1 MLRRISEII
10 AQTPDPRSGL
20 RLMAQCIAEQVGSL
34 ACGIFVYRKETDE
47 LLLMAAHGLD
57 APRLEDWSFCA
68 GSGLVGFAVR
78 TDATVNVADRHQHPA
93 YHPMPNDAD
102 AILHGSLA
110 VPLVVGGTTIG
121 ALALARKEKRR
132 FSKQIVAQAE
142 ALAPSLAIFILHTLM
157 ASQNAKELRHVL
169 PFQTMRPPQ
178 AAYLSDESLT
188 GRPIT
193 QGVAL
198 GKAMLFSGVDELFA
212 NRSGMPPQLLD
223 QDAAQQEK
231 QLFLSAVEV
240 ARRTS
245 KKTAREMSQVLEE
258 VDNAIFE
265 MHVTLLDDPVLRSR
279 ILGHLQNGKTLTAA
293 LGETL
298 TYFNQQYMRIE
309 DPYLRERLADIKD
322 VLLRIKNAADNL
334 RDDTVASEAG
344 LYSSRHVILCARE
357 LLPSQLVS
365 IPRGHI
371 YGILCEHGGT
381 TCHTAILARALQIP
395 MLVGVT
401 GLLSKVRSG
410 DNVLIDCNAGRCY
423 LRPSDDLVKQFREP
437 LRLAHRHRKRKAE
450 PPTPMSEE
458 TITLDGG
465 KIRFAGNIAL
475 LSEMPTLRHYGIP
488 EIGLYRTEFLFMIR
502 NSLPSEEEQF
512 DVFKRMMDAAEGIP
526 VTFRVMDAGG
536 DKPLPYLNIG
546 QEDNPALG
554 WRGLRF
560 MLSNPDILHPHLR
573 AILRASAFGKVSIML
588 PMVADIYDLNQAKEA
603 FKAAEDDLIRRG
615 IPFDR
620 NYRLGIMLEIPSAF
634 LGLKPLLPHVDFVSI
649 GTNDMVQFLFAVDR
663 GNNRVIKW
671 FRQCHPIVLRLL
683 RDVCQQVAA
692 YPGKSVTLC
701 GELAGSER
709 ALPLL
714 LGAGLRHLSM
724 TPHRVPLLR
733 ARAAKLNIAEC
744 EDLLAQVLASCESEM
759 DVARMLDDMHGRPS
773 GSCSSP

>member
-10 AQTPDPRSGL
+10 AQTTDPRSGL

-47 LLLMAAHGLD
+47 LVLMAAHGLD
-57 APRLEDWSFCA
+57 ALRLENWSFSA
-68 GSGLVGFAVR
+68 DSGLAGLAVR
-78 TDATVNVADRHQHPA
+78 TDTTVNVADRHQHPA
-93 YHPMPNDAD
+93 YYPMPNAAD

-132 FSKQIVAQAE
+132 FSKQIVGQAE

-157 ASQNAKELRHVL
+157 ASQNNNELRGVI
-169 PFQTMRPPQ
+169 PFQTMRPTQ
-178 AAYLSDESLT
+178 ETAYPCDESLT

-198 GKAMLFSGVDELFA
+198 GTAMLFSGVDELFTE
-212 NRSGMPPQLLD
+212 RGDMPPQRLD
-223 QDAAQQEK
+223 PEEAQREK
-231 QLFLSAVEV
+231 QLFQSALEV

-265 MHVTLLDDPVLRSR
+265 MHVTLLDDPVLQSR
-279 ILGHLQNGKTLTAA
+279 ILGHLQNGMTLTAA

-298 TYFNQQYMRIE
+298 AYFNQQYMRIE
-309 DPYLRERLADIKD
+309 DQYLRERLADIKD

-334 RDDTVASEAG
+334 RDDTVTSEAG
-344 LYSSRHVILCARE
+344 LYSARHVVLCARE

-365 IPRGHI
+365 IPRSNI

-395 MLVGVT
+395 MLVDVT
-401 GLLSKVRSG
+401 GLLNKVRSG

-423 LRPSDDLVKQFREP
+423 LRPTDDLVKQFREP

-450 PPTPMSEE
+450 SPMPMSEE
-458 TITLDGG
+458 TITPDGG
-465 KIRFAGNIAL
+465 KIRFAGNISL
-475 LSEMPTLRHYGIP
+475 LSEMPALRHYGIP

-502 NSLPSEEEQF
+502 NSLPSEDEQF
-512 DVFKRMMDAAEGIP
+512 DVFKRMMDAADGIP

-573 AILRASAFGKVSIML
+573 AILRASAYGKVSIML
-588 PMVADIYDLNQAKEA
+588 PMVADVYDLNQAKEA

-683 RDVCQQVAA
+683 KDVCQQVAA
-692 YPGKSVTLC
+692 YPDKSVTLC

-724 TPHRVPLLR
+724 TPHRVPIIR
-733 ARAAKLNIAEC
+733 ARAEKLNIAEC
-744 EDLLAQVLASCESEM
+744 EDLLERVLATCESEM
-759 DVARMLDDMHGRPS
+759 DVARMLDDMHGRT
-773 GSCSSP
+773 

>member
-10 AQTPDPRSGL
+10 AQTTDPRSGL
-20 RLMAQCIAEQVGSL
+20 RLMAKCIAEQVGSL
-34 ACGIFVYRKETDE
+34 ACGIFVYRKETSE
-47 LLLMAAHGLD
+47 LLLVAVHGLED
-57 APRLEDWSFCA
+57 HLLENWSF
-68 GSGLVGFAVR
+68 SVDYSLVGLAVR
-78 TDATVNVADRHQHPA
+78 TNSTVNVADRCQHPA
-93 YHPMPNDAD
+93 HYPMPNEANDL
-102 AILHGSLA
+102 LHGFLV

-132 FSKQIVAQAE
+132 FAKQIVNQAE
-142 ALAPSLAIFILHTLM
+142 ALAPSLAIFILHTIM
-157 ASQNAKELRHVL
+157 ASQNTNDLRQVI
-169 PFQTMRPPQ
+169 PFQTMRPTQ
-178 AAYLSDESLT
+178 TAYLSDESLA
-188 GRPIT
+188 GRAIT

-198 GKAMLFSGVDELFA
+198 GKAMLFSGVDELFDS
-212 NRSGMPPQLLD
+212 RGLPPQPLD
-223 QDAAQQEK
+223 QDAVQREK
-231 QLFLSAVEV
+231 QLFTSALEV

-258 VDNAIFE
+258 VDSAIFD
-265 MHVTLLDDPVLRSR
+265 MHVTLLDDPVLQSR
-279 ILGHLQNGKTLTAA
+279 ILGHLQGGKTLTAA

-334 RDDTVASEAG
+334 RDDTVTSEAG
-344 LYSSRHVILCARE
+344 LFSARHVVLCARE

-365 IPRGHI
+365 IPRNNI

-401 GLLSKVRSG
+401 GLLGNVRSG
-410 DNVLIDCNAGRCY
+410 DNVLLDCNSGRCY
-423 LRPSDDLVKQFREP
+423 LRPTDALVKQFREP
-437 LRLAHRHRKRKAE
+437 LRLAHHHRKHQAE
-450 PPTPMSEE
+450 APTPMADG
-458 TITLDGG
+458 TLTRDGG
-465 KIRFAGNIAL
+465 KIHFAGNIAL
-475 LSEMPTLRHYGIP
+475 LSEMPALRHYGIP

-512 DVFKRMMDAAEGIP
+512 HVFKRMMDAAAGIP

-603 FKAAEDDLIRRG
+603 LKAAEDDLIRRG

-683 RDVCQQVAA
+683 RDVCRQVAA
-692 YPGKSVTLC
+692 HPGKSVTLC

-733 ARAAKLNIAEC
+733 ARAEKLTLAEC
-744 EDLLAQVLASCESEM
+744 EDLLDRILATCESEM
-759 DVARMLDDMHGRPS
+759 DVMRMLDDMNARS
-773 GSCSSP
+773 